1 MPSDDAKSDRIAESD
16 HELTA
21 DQIEDIRT
29 RVAEATG
36 LPLAVVAKLAGSTE
50 EELRAAAEE
59 VAKLTARPS
68 LVTRSRPVV
77 GGAPGKAGPSEEDD
91 PLSDPVRL
99 AAEIRKRLPY

>member
-1 MPSDDAKSDRIAESD
+1 MTSDDVTPDRIVMPG

-21 DQIEDIRT
+21 DQIEAVRT

-36 LPLAVVAKLAGSTE
+36 LPLAIVAKLAGSTE
-50 EELRAAAEE
+50 EELRAAANE
-59 VAKLTARPS
+59 VAKLAARPS

-77 GGAPGKAGPSEEDD
+77 GGRPGKAGPSEEDD
-91 PLSDPVRL
+91 LLSDPVRL

>member
-1 MPSDDAKSDRIAESD
+1 MTSDDAKPDRIAESG

-21 DQIEDIRT
+21 DQIEAVRN

-36 LPLAVVAKLAGSTE
+36 LPLAVVSKLAGSTE
-50 EELRAAAEE
+50 EEIRAAANE

-77 GGAPGKAGPSEEDD
+77 GGEPGKAGPSEED
-91 PLSDPVRL
+91 LFSDPARL